1 MKTIKLAN
9 LTLFQKMFI
18 LLFLSVSV
26 PVTILGYLYF
36 SESKDQIEHITK
48 ALLMENLQQNS
59 QRIEQFFKEAELHS
73 ESIIGSQRLEIL
85 ADELEKKPLE
95 DRLFL
100 SRSITLTN
108 ELKGR
113 YDLSMYP
120 PDEAR
125 YVTFTSLIRTE
136 AKPAGTEWISKAL
149 ELKGKGFWYFDNNTF
164 IYARL
169 VRAMSDLRPLA
180 VIKLTIPSAALQE
193 QLLSPANYSNFG
205 HYIVD
210 RETDKVLLANS
221 VNILYREKNVFAADI
236 ALADSPW
243 KLVAAIPEADLIGP
257 VEKIRQF
264 SFVLVFISICLIA
277 MLLAL
282 ITNSFINPI
291 KYILGQMKKVQ
302 LGTLVPGY
310 RYDGRRD
317 EIGQL
322 AKGYNSLIF
331 GMQELLDTTKLM
343 ESEKSR
349 MEMQMLIHQINPHF
363 LYNTLDA
370 IKWRADHVKEQTITE
385 MVSSLGNLIRYSINN
400 GEEFTTVER
409 EIEHVKS
416 YLRIEALRNQDAFQV
431 VVNVK
436 PRLLNY
442 PILKLIIQPLVENSV
457 RHGLNKLQP
466 GQGKILVRI
475 FMDGED
481 LVCTVE
487 DNGPGFPEE
496 AAAATG
502 CFTVKPDQTGGVGL
516 YNVNQR
522 LKNRFGFKYGVVLA
536 NREQGGCKAT
546 IRHPVMEPQTN
557 P

>member
-1 MKTIKLAN
+1 
-9 LTLFQKMFI
+9 MFI

-36 SESKDQIEHITK
+36 SKSSEQIEHVTS

-73 ESIIGSQRLEIL
+73 DSIIGSRRLEVL
-85 ADELEKKPLE
+85 ADDLDKKPLE
-95 DRLFL
+95 NRLFL

-113 YDLSMYP
+113 YDLTLYP

-125 YVTFTSLIRTE
+125 YEAYSSLIQSE
-136 AKPAGTEWISKAL
+136 VKPVHAGWIRRAV
-149 ELKGKGFWYFDNNTF
+149 ELQGKGFWYFENNTF
-164 IYARL
+164 IFARL
-169 VRAMSDLRPLA
+169 IRAMSDLRPLA
-180 VIKLTIPSAALQE
+180 VIKITVPGAVLQD
-193 QLLSPANYSNFG
+193 QLLSPAEYSNFR

-210 RETDKVLLANS
+210 SATDHVLLADS
-221 VNILYREKNVFAADI
+221 GEAPDDKKNVFVADI
-236 ALADSPW
+236 PLADSPW

-264 SFVLVFISICLIA
+264 SFILVFVSICLIS

-302 LGTLVPGY
+302 LGTLVPGE
-310 RYDGRRD
+310 RYEGRRD

-343 ESEKSR
+343 ESEKSK

-416 YLRIEALRNQDAFQV
+416 YLNIESLRNQDAFQV
-431 VVNVK
+431 IVNVN

-457 RHGLNKLQP
+457 RHGINKLQL

-475 FMDGED
+475 FMEGED

-496 AAAATG
+496 AAAKIEYFAM
-502 CFTVKPDQTGGVGL
+502 KPNQTGGVGL

-522 LKNRFGFKYGVVLA
+522 LKNRFGFKYGVVLT
-536 NREQGGCKAT
+536 NRDKGGCKAT
-546 IRHPVMEPQTN
+546 IRHPVMEPQAG